1 MFVLINRI
9 KDDTV
14 EIKAEFIL
22 LVSNIEYHYLSFIR
36 IKCY

>member
-9 KDDTV
+9 KGDTV

-22 LVSNIEYHYLSFIR
+22 LVSNIEYHYLSFIS
-36 IKCY
+36 IKFY